1 MAKKIAWTDAA
12 RADLRAIEQKAALQV
27 LHGLARFIATNE
39 GDVRRLTDVD
49 PPELRLRVGDY
60 RVRFYD
66 YGDRVEILSVKHRR
80 EAYR

>member
-1 MAKKIAWTDAA
+1 MN
-12 RADLRAIEQKAALQV
+12 V
-27 LHGLARFIATNE
+27 LHGLARFAATE
-39 GDVRRLTDVD
+39 TGDLKRLQGSD

-66 YGDRVEILSVKHRR
+66 HGDTIEILAVKHRR